1 MTGEIL
7 FWTHAYCRVYKHSDS
22 IRSPISSWYSV
33 RILLAGFWNV
43 RLGFW
48 VRALVKSQI
57 FWHFIFQVFG
67 KTSYSLDQSIK
78 NGHGRFIEH
87 YCPAYKD
94 ATSSSHLYFLPSFKV
109 RHPFDLSNIPLTL
122 PWILQKWE
130 RLRITPCF
138 CEYFSRLNYMKSP
151 SSSSYRRTTI
161 FFPLD
166 VTIVNLS

>member
-1 MTGEIL
+1 M
-7 FWTHAYCRVYKHSDS
+7 
-22 IRSPISSWYSV
+22 

-87 YCPAYKD
+87 YFPAYKG

-109 RHPFDLSNIPLTL
+109 RRPFDLSNIPVTL
-122 PWILQKWE
+122 PRILQKWE

-138 CEYFSRLNYMKSP
+138 SKYFSWLNYMESP

-166 VTIVNLS
+166 LNYCQLDITSTMTVGFLLLCQVSIVNLVF